1 MTSYYDEPPLQWWDW
16 DNDNEGDWERDDD
29 DNDEEGATPEPES
42 GTEPRS
48 EPHRDD
54 ARPGSQRNEVS
65 PRRTLGD

>member
-16 DNDNEGDWERDDD
+16 DNDNDGDWDDD

-42 GTEPRS
+42 GTESGR

-54 ARPGSQRNEVS
+54 AGSGGERDEEP
-65 PRRTLGD
+65 PRRPLGD